1 MIAGHQ
7 RQEPLFSLEFGGLRG
22 QRMNLISN
30 VCLFGSIASLTRDTL
45 PSFRLGSQVSQFSG
59 QEVTA
64 ADYSRAYSKN
74 GTEKFHPVDV
84 GTTAGNIQSGWY
96 ELSQPLYTARPFKWK
111 YSDVGRRV
119 MAC

>member
-64 ADYSRAYSKN
+64 ADYSRAYFK
-74 GTEKFHPVDV
+74 
-84 GTTAGNIQSGWY
+84 
-96 ELSQPLYTARPFKWK
+96 TARPFKWK